1 MNALIFS
8 TNRSFLK
15 QHSYFSP
22 MQFND
27 IIGQQKIKESLIQTV
42 KNNRISH
49 AQLFLGPEG
58 SGSLSLAIAYAQY
71 INCMQPTETDSCG
84 TCSSC
89 VKFQKL
95 VHPDLHFSFP
105 TVTGEKYKNKK
116 TANDFL
122 EFFRPALLNNPDLT
136 DLQWLL
142 TLDEDGKRQGN
153 ITADECRDMIRK
165 LGLKPYEAQYKTLI
179 IWLPEYMGNE
189 GNILLKLL
197 EEPPLRTLIILVAQ
211 DSEKVIGTILSRTQL
226 LKIPRLKDE
235 DIITELMQQ
244 YQLTEDEAGPIARV
258 AEGNIA
264 LARSLADTGRSDYHE
279 LFASWMRFTYQKK
292 IVELNPVIDQIVSTG
307 KEFMKSF
314 LAYSLQMMRA
324 VMLSKF
330 ANDSMIK
337 LSDQETGF
345 VKKFASVFET
355 HKIAEICSE
364 MSQASYSLERNA
376 DARLT
381 FLNLSLYISRRLVKP
396 KG

>member
-1 MNALIFS
+1 
-8 TNRSFLK
+8 
-15 QHSYFSP
+15 
-22 MQFND
+22 MQFKE

-71 INCMQPTETDSCG
+71 INCSQPTDEDSCG
-84 TCSSC
+84 NCISC
-89 VKFQKL
+89 IKFQKL
-95 VHPDLHFSFP
+95 IHPDLHFSFP
-105 TVTGEKYKNKK
+105 TVTGEKYKGRK

-122 EFFRPALLNNPDLT
+122 EYFRPALLNNPYLT

-142 TLDEDGKRQGN
+142 TLDEEGKKQGN
-153 ITADECRDMIRK
+153 ITAEECRDMIRK
-165 LGLKPYEAQYKTLI
+165 LGLKPYEAKFKTLI

-197 EEPPLRTLIILVAQ
+197 EEPPERTLIILVAQ

-226 LKIPRLKDE
+226 IKIPRLKGE
-235 DIITELMQQ
+235 DIVKDLMVN
-244 YQLTEDEAGPIARV
+244 YQLSENEAGPLARV

-279 LFASWMRFTYQKK
+279 LFAAWMRFTYQKK
-292 IVELNPVIDQIVSTG
+292 LLDLNPLIDQIVSTG

-330 ANDSMIK
+330 ANESMIK
-337 LSDQETGF
+337 LSEQETAF
-345 VKKFASVFET
+345 IKKFASVFET
-355 HKIAEICSE
+355 QKIADICAE

>member
-1 MNALIFS
+1 
-8 TNRSFLK
+8 
-15 QHSYFSP
+15 
-22 MQFND
+22 MQFKD

-42 KNNRISH
+42 RNNRISH

-58 SGSLSLAIAYAQY
+58 AGSLSLAIAYSQY
-71 INCMQPTETDSCG
+71 INCMQPTEMDSCG
-84 TCSSC
+84 ICSSC

-122 EFFRPALLNNPDLT
+122 EYFRPALLINPDLT

-235 DIITELMQQ
+235 DIITELIQQ
-244 YQLTEDEAGPIARV
+244 YQLSENEAGPLARV
-258 AEGNIA
+258 AEGNIS

-279 LFASWMRFTYQKK
+279 LFAAWMRFTYQKK
-292 IVELNPVIDQIVSTG
+292 LLDLNPLIEQIVSTG

-337 LSDQETGF
+337 LSDQETSF

-355 HKIAEICSE
+355 QKIADICAE
-364 MSQASYSLERNA
+364 MSRASYSLERNA